1 MLPIKIQLPA
11 NYLDE
16 EVRDGY
22 TVKNDVKKLWAILL
36 DLLNEFMD
44 VCNRNNIRYF
54 ACGGT
59 ILGAA
64 RHKGMIPWD
73 DDIDVMMFREDY
85 EKLCA
90 IADREFKHPY
100 FFQTEHTDH
109 ESIRG
114 HAQLRNSLTTG
125 ILRDECGL
133 FSFNQ
138 GLFLDI
144 FPLDNVPDESNLRYE
159 YICNTKKYKTKLRE
173 IRRYHHPPFYHKW
186 SNVFK
191 SVYMYITDNLHY
203 YGFLKQED
211 LYEAYCSFE
220 TYMQKYNSDDCCDV
234 ILSPLS
240 NSRYLWPKKLFDGE
254 PIYLPFEMFN
264 IPVPSGYLEMLKI
277 TYGQWQKFV
286 IGTSVHG
293 NIIIDPENPFNE
305 RINEQ

>member
-1 MLPIKIQLPA
+1 MLPIKIQLPP

-16 EVRDGY
+16 EIRDGY
-22 TVKNDVKKLWAILL
+22 TVTPDVKKLWVVLL
-36 DLLNEFMD
+36 DLLHEFMD
-44 VCNRNNIRYF
+44 VCDRNNIRYF

-85 EKLCA
+85 DKLCE
-90 IADREFKHPY
+90 IATKEFKHPY

-125 ILRDECGL
+125 ILTNEKGL

-144 FPLDNVPDESNLRYE
+144 FPLDNVPNDPDLRIE
-159 YICNTKKYKTKLRE
+159 YIKKIRKYKVDLRE
-173 IRRYHHPPFYHKW
+173 IRRYHHPPIYHKW
-186 SNVFK
+186 RNVFK

-203 YGFLKQED
+203 YGLLKQAD
-211 LYEAYCSFE
+211 LYETYCSFE
-220 TYMQKYNSDDCCDV
+220 SYMQKYNTADCSNV
-234 ILSPLS
+234 ILSPLT
-240 NSRYLWPKKLFDGE
+240 NVRYMWPVKLFEGE
-254 PIYLPFEMFN
+254 SVYLPFEMLKV
-264 IPVPSGYLEMLKI
+264 PVPSGYLEMLEI

-293 NIIIDPENPFNE
+293 NIIIDPEKNFKSYINE
-305 RINEQ
+305 R